1 MENVEKTQKTIS
13 IPKFAYAGF
22 FIRLVAFVIDTIVIK
37 SLTTIILTI
46 FSITSAY
53 TIMGIELREIISIG
67 LGLFYFFILTYLNNG
82 QTIGKMAVGIR
93 VISLED
99 EKLSFFTCIVREIF
113 VRYIQNFL
121 MILYLIVGFNNTKQ
135 SLADMMADTVVIKD
149 EVVDYLF
156 EY

>member
-82 QTIGKMAVGIR
+82 QTLGKMAVGIR